1 MVKVRGQIEEAPLL
15 DMAAVNR
22 EYWTRK
28 EILLPSLAKF
38 MPKKKVWFGLKEVEQ
53 QPKIVLRRL
62 TEEEWRS
69 IDERFTELKLEL
81 AKDKQALVRLFAKN
95 TKGEKLKAT
104 EWAVIHKSHAKAMP
118 IYVAML
124 EYMIDEPQL
133 TYEDTKRLL
142 DSVNSHDKDT
152 LLSYVNMLTTEKAS
166 VAKKIYD
173 ERMQELNK
181 IQSGMV
187 KP

>member
-1 MVKVRGQIEEAPLL
+1 
-15 DMAAVNR
+15 
-22 EYWTRK
+22 
-28 EILLPSLAKF
+28 
-38 MPKKKVWFGLKEVEQ
+38 
-53 QPKIVLRRL
+53 
-62 TEEEWRS
+62 
-69 IDERFTELKLEL
+69 
-81 AKDKQALVRLFAKN
+81 
-95 TKGEKLKAT
+95 
-104 EWAVIHKSHAKAMP
+104 MP